1 MSEAPHGAG
10 EGRLVRLLRAFERAV
25 IVALVVMMA
34 LVVGLATVEL
44 GVVLVK
50 DLVRPPALL
59 LEVPQ
64 LLELFGLFLLV
75 LIGVELLES
84 TKAYLRAG
92 VVHVEIVVEV
102 ALIAVARKVIV
113 LDLETYD
120 GGTVLALAALLLAL
134 AAALHLARR
143 RRPAGP

>member
-1 MSEAPHGAG
+1 MSEAPREAA
-10 EGRLVRLLRAFERAV
+10 GRLVRLLRAFERAV

-34 LVVGLATVEL
+34 RVVGLSTVEL

-92 VVHVEIVVEV
+92 VVHVEIVIEV

-143 RRPAGP
+143 RRPAEP

>member
-1 MSEAPHGAG
+1 MSEAPREAA
-10 EGRLVRLLRAFERAV
+10 GRLVRLLRAFERAV

-34 LVVGLATVEL
+34 LVVGLSTVEL

-92 VVHVEIVVEV
+92 VVHVEIVIEV

-143 RRPAGP
+143 RRPAEP